1 MGIKFNCPHCGKG
14 LNVKSNLAGRRALC
28 PNCKGRV
35 EIPHVDG
42 SDSIPVAPI
51 AKLAPA
57 STHYSEPNGGLAS
70 TSTGPQSATS
80 SRPVRAAT
88 NPNATAF
95 EDLDP
100 NSFLLER
107 PQVELA
113 PSPKPYFDWIADA
126 PEAVWYVR
134 NRAGGQ
140 YGPAVGNVMRTWLQE
155 GRVSRDC
162 YVWREGWAHWR
173 QASDVFPHWFEP
185 RTNGVQPTL
194 PNPVPTAQP
203 IYRNNPPSML
213 PNTMA
218 QPAAPRPGTTGVL
231 AESQTPLENRNRR
244 HNSTFLFLAI
254 LIFVLVFSGLAITAV
269 VFMIKKANE
278 VQVPSNNGQPVEI
291 RDPFLESAVL

>member
-14 LNVKSNLAGRRALC
+14 LNVKANLAGRRGLC
-28 PNCKGRV
+28 PHCKGRV
-35 EIPHVDG
+35 EIPVGDG
-42 SDSIPVAPI
+42 HDSIPVAPI
-51 AKLAPA
+51 AEVA
-57 STHYSEPNGGLAS
+57 
-70 TSTGPQSATS
+70 
-80 SRPVRAAT
+80 AAT
-88 NPNATAF
+88 NILSEPQGRRASNSGGGAANAGRLPTVATGRSTTNPTSTAF

-100 NSFLLER
+100 NSFLLDR

-140 YGPAVGNVMRTWLQE
+140 YGPAVGSVMRTWLQE

-173 QASDVFPHWFEP
+173 QANDVFPHWFEP

-194 PNPVPTAQP
+194 PNQIPAAQP
-203 IYRNNPPSML
+203 IQRSGPHPMSSNPSAPSA
-213 PNTMA
+213 TS
-218 QPAAPRPGTTGVL
+218 RGGTPGVF
-231 AESQTPLENRNRR
+231 AETHAPLEHKNRR

-254 LIFVLVFSGLAITAV
+254 LIFVLVLSGVAITAV

-278 VQVPSNNGQPVEI
+278 VQVPSNNGAPVEI
-291 RDPFLESAVL
+291 RDPFL